1 LSGKK
6 RAKILVVDDE
16 KSMREFLE
24 IMLAKE
30 GYETIVANDGEQ
42 ACEILDK
49 ETFDLV
55 ITDIRMKNING
66 IGVLKKAKDVDPG
79 AMVVLISAFATAET
93 AVEAMKEGAYDYI
106 PKPFKVNAFK
116 RIIKDALGSKA
127 TPKKKRR
134 GSIIDYHFGSLIGES
149 PQMRKVYDLI
159 ERVSQTKTNIL
170 ISGESGTGKE
180 LAAKAIHNLSERRD
194 KPIVVINCAG
204 IPENLIESELFGYKK
219 GAFTGAVADKE
230 GLFDVADGG
239 MVFLDEVGEL
249 SPVIQVK
256 LLRVIQERT
265 FTAVGGTEVKTVDVC
280 FISATNKDL
289 EDEVI
294 EKNFR
299 EDLYFRLNVIPI
311 TIPPLRDRAGD
322 IPLLAQHFLVK
333 FSMEM
338 GKDIRKISTYAM
350 DILMKYSF
358 PGNVRELENIVERS
372 VALETSNIV
381 LPESLTLS
389 SFRDRG
395 GHKRKRWTDL
405 GPEGIQ
411 LDEVMSAIEREYLA
425 QALEIAS
432 GSKQRA
438 AELLGINLRSFRY
451 RLEKPDM
458 SEKDDSKLEP
468 ERKEP
473 K

>member
-1 LSGKK
+1 MSGKK

-30 GYETIVANDGEQ
+30 GYETIVARDGEQ

-180 LAAKAIHNLSERRD
+180 LVAKAIHNLSERRD

-265 FTAVGGTEVKTVDVC
+265 FTAVGGTEVKTVDVR

-372 VALETSNIV
+372 VAETSNIV

-389 SFRDRG
+389 SFRDKGSKR
-395 GHKRKRWTDL
+395 RKRWSDL

-411 LDEVMSAIEREYLA
+411 LDEAMLAIEKEYLA
-425 QALEIAS
+425 QALEIAN

-438 AELLGINLRSFRY
+438 AELLGVNLRSLRY
-451 RLEKPDM
+451 RLEKSGM
-458 SEKDDSKLEP
+458 SQKDDSK
-468 ERKEP
+468 
-473 K
+473 